1 MVDSNERL
9 VRKLVLEISALVVLL
24 LGVSV
29 FLVPVYFNWQEAQI
43 SSWETLS
50 FRIMDSISP
59 FQEKFHDANG
69 HYAHGIYDRNTGDST
84 ITELTDW
91 KPSVTDKNRY
101 EIHVIGKNAFKVSV
115 KNEDGRTLCRMYPS
129 LQPCFV
135 LQTYLLEGH

>member
-1 MVDSNERL
+1 MVDSNERP
-9 VRKLVLEISALVVLL
+9 VRKFVLEISLSLALLI
-24 LGVSV
+24 GVCAL
-29 FLVPVYFNWQEAQI
+29 LVPVYFNWQDAQI

-59 FQEKFHDANG
+59 FQEKFHAANG
-69 HYAHGIYDRNTGDST
+69 RYAHGIYDRSTGTST

-101 EIHVIGKNAFKVSV
+101 EIHVIGKNAFKVIV
-115 KNEDGRTLCRMYPS
+115 KNQDGRTLCRMYPS
-129 LQPCFV
+129 LQPCFD